1 MAFGSG
7 IGTSTSGSLSA
18 SPPMIFRSSVQK
30 TKGNHV
36 QEVSVSR
43 LAARIRCN
51 YYPLPLRE
59 AERIRNM
66 LQFPSEAFS
75 ALDPCVGEG
84 IAFSGITRDSSARC
98 YGIELD
104 AYRAEQAAPLLT
116 RIIQGNSLETHCPVE
131 SFSLIYEN
139 PPYDWTLS
147 ENARER
153 LEAVFL
159 NHTFRWLIPG
169 GVLVLVI
176 PAERAAECAQI
187 LASHF
192 KRTRIFRLGD
202 PESVRYRQ
210 VVIVGVRRTRREREQ
225 LRDREISEARFL
237 FTTLGRE
244 YERLAELPESGG
256 DQYSVP
262 PTGPATLTFKGLPL
276 DELEDA
282 IPTSPASRQA
292 ARILAPEPTVIGGRP
307 LTPLHAGQVGLV
319 ACSGLINGIFGTGE
333 ERHIAA
339 WKSKK
344 ITTKLTEEEADG
356 TTIIRERER
365 FVQELSV
372 VFATGETGTLE

>member
-1 MAFGSG
+1 
-7 IGTSTSGSLSA
+7 
-18 SPPMIFRSSVQK
+18 
-30 TKGNHV
+30 
-36 QEVSVSR
+36 VSR

-59 AERIRNM
+59 AERIRNL
-66 LQFPSEAFS
+66 LQFPAEPFS

-84 IAFSGITRDSSARC
+84 IAFSTITRDSSARR

-104 AYRAEQAAPLLT
+104 AYRAEQAAPSLN
-116 RIIQGNSLETHCPVE
+116 RIIQGNTLETHCPAE

-147 ENARER
+147 GSARER

-159 NHTFRWLIPG
+159 NHTFRWLIRG

-176 PAERAAECAQI
+176 PAERAAACAQI
-187 LASHF
+187 LSSHF

-210 VVIVGVRRTRREREQ
+210 VVIVGVRRTRRERDQ
-225 LRDREISEARFL
+225 LRDREISEGRFL

-244 YERLAELPESGG
+244 YEHLAELPELGS
-256 DQYSVP
+256 DPYLVP
-262 PTGPATLTFKGLPL
+262 PTGPAALTFKGLPL

-282 IPTSPASRQA
+282 IPSSPASRQA

-319 ACSGLINGIFGTGE
+319 ACSGLINGIFGAGE

>member
-1 MAFGSG
+1 M
-7 IGTSTSGSLSA
+7 
-18 SPPMIFRSSVQK
+18 
-30 TKGNHV
+30 
-36 QEVSVSR
+36 SR

-59 AERIRNM
+59 TERIRNL
-66 LQFPSEAFS
+66 LQFPSEPFS

-84 IAFSGITRDSSARC
+84 IAFSTITRDSSARP

-116 RIIQGNSLETHCPVE
+116 KVIQGNSLETHCPVE

-147 ENARER
+147 GNARER

-169 GVLVLVI
+169 GILVLVI

-210 VVIVGVRRTRREREQ
+210 VVIVGVRRTRRERDQ
-225 LRDREISEARFL
+225 LRDREISEGRFL
-237 FTTLGRE
+237 FSTLGRE
-244 YERLAELPESGG
+244 YEHLAELPESAS
-256 DQYSVP
+256 DPYPVP
-262 PTGPATLTFKGLPL
+262 PTGPAALTFKGLPL

-282 IPTSPASRQA
+282 IPSSPASRQA

-319 ACSGLINGIFGTGE
+319 ACSGLINGIFGAGE

>member
-1 MAFGSG
+1 M
-7 IGTSTSGSLSA
+7 
-18 SPPMIFRSSVQK
+18 
-30 TKGNHV
+30 
-36 QEVSVSR
+36 SR
-43 LAARIRCN
+43 LAARLRCN

-59 AERIRNM
+59 TERIRNL
-66 LQFPSEAFS
+66 LQFPSEPFS

-84 IAFSGITRDSSARC
+84 IAFSTITRDSSARR

-104 AYRAEQAAPLLT
+104 AYRAEQAAPLLI

-147 ENARER
+147 GSARER

-187 LASHF
+187 LSSHF

-210 VVIVGVRRTRREREQ
+210 VVIVGVRRTRRERDQ
-225 LRDREISEARFL
+225 LRDREISEGRFL

-244 YERLAELPESGG
+244 YEHLAELPELGS
-256 DQYSVP
+256 DPYLVP
-262 PTGPATLTFKGLPL
+262 PTGPAALTFKGLPL

-282 IPTSPASRQA
+282 IPSSPASRQA

-344 ITTKLTEEEADG
+344 ITTKLTQEEADG

>member
-1 MAFGSG
+1 M
-7 IGTSTSGSLSA
+7 
-18 SPPMIFRSSVQK
+18 
-30 TKGNHV
+30 
-36 QEVSVSR
+36 SR

-59 AERIRNM
+59 TERILNL
-66 LQFPSEAFS
+66 LQFPTEPFS

-84 IAFSGITRDSSARC
+84 IAFSAITRDSSARC

-104 AYRAEQAAPLLT
+104 AYRAEQAAPSLT
-116 RIIQGNSLETHCPVE
+116 RIIQGNTLETHCPVE
-131 SFSLIYEN
+131 AFSLIYEN
-139 PPYDWTLS
+139 PPYDWTIS
-147 ENARER
+147 GSARER

-159 NHTFRWLIPG
+159 NHTFRWLVPG

-192 KRTRIFRLGD
+192 KRARIFRLGD

-225 LRDREISEARFL
+225 LRDREISEGRFL

-244 YERLAELPESGG
+244 YEHLAELPESVS
-256 DQYSVP
+256 DRYPVP
-262 PTGPATLTFKGLPL
+262 PTGPASLTFKGLPL

-292 ARILAPEPTVIGGRP
+292 ARILAPGPNVIGGRP

-372 VFATGETGTLE
+372 VYATGETGTLE

>member
-1 MAFGSG
+1 M
-7 IGTSTSGSLSA
+7 
-18 SPPMIFRSSVQK
+18 
-30 TKGNHV
+30 
-36 QEVSVSR
+36 SR
-43 LAARIRCN
+43 LAAKVRCN

-59 AERIRNM
+59 AERIRN
-66 LQFPSEAFS
+66 LVQFPAEPFS

-84 IAFSGITRDSSARC
+84 IAFAAITRDSSARR

-104 AYRAEQAAPLLT
+104 AYRAEQAAPMLT
-116 RIIQGNSLETHCPVE
+116 KIVQGNCLETHCPVE
-131 SFSLIYEN
+131 SFSFIYEN
-139 PPYDWTLS
+139 PPYDWALS
-147 ENARER
+147 ANARER

-169 GVLVLVI
+169 GVLFLVI
-176 PAERAAECAQI
+176 PAERAAECAQV

-192 KRTRIFRLGD
+192 KRCRIFRLGD
-202 PESVRYRQ
+202 PASVRYRQ
-210 VVIVGVRRTRREREQ
+210 VLIAGVRRTRREREQ
-225 LRDREISEARFL
+225 LRDREISESRLL
-237 FTTLGRE
+237 FTTLGRQ
-244 YERLAELPESGG
+244 YERLAELPEFCE
-256 DQYSVP
+256 DPYTVP
-262 PTGPATLTFKGLPL
+262 PTGPVTLTFKGLPL
-276 DELEDA
+276 DELEDL
-282 IPTSPASRQA
+282 ITTSLASRQA

-319 ACSGLINGIFGTGE
+319 ACSGLINGIFGSGE

-344 ITTKLTEEEADG
+344 VTTKFTEEEADG